1 MNRLR
6 DQKFSGFTL
15 IEVLVA
21 LAIAA
26 VALAGLTRSLGVSVA
41 YESGIENRIVAT
53 WIAQDVMLKEQMNS
67 DQLKQQVVELY
78 GRKWRIE
85 RIDLP
90 TPVPDFQQREY
101 RVYLD
106 SILASEKDIAQAVLA
121 TVVATVDE

>member
-1 MNRLR
+1 MNRLS

-26 VALAGLTRSLGVSVA
+26 VALAGLTRALGVSVA
-41 YESGIENRIVAT
+41 YESGIENRTVAT
-53 WIAQDVMLKEQMNS
+53 WIAQDVMLKEQMDS
-67 DQLKQQVVELY
+67 DQLKQQMVELY

-90 TPVPDFQQREY
+90 TPVPDFQQ
-101 RVYLD
+101 
-106 SILASEKDIAQAVLA
+106 
-121 TVVATVDE
+121 